1 MYAITRR
8 LDVLAPVLVDC
19 DHSSGRRNGCEQE
32 KGTYYGD
39 YTCYR

>member
-8 LDVLAPVLVDC
+8 LDMLAPVLVDC
-19 DHSSGRRNGCEQE
+19 EYGGGRNRRERE
-32 KGTYYGD
+32 KGTYYGN

>member
-8 LDVLAPVLVDC
+8 LDVLVLVLIDC
-19 DHSSGRRNGCEQE
+19 NYSDGRDCRERQ

-39 YTCYR
+39 NPHC

>member
-8 LDVLAPVLVDC
+8 FGVLAPVLIDC
-19 DHSSGRRNGCEQE
+19 KYSGGRNRRERE
-32 KGTYYGD
+32 KGTCYGD

>member
-8 LDVLAPVLVDC
+8 LDVLAPVRVDC
-19 DHSSGRRNGCEQE
+19 NYSGGRNRREQE

-39 YTCYR
+39 YTYCR

>member
-8 LDVLAPVLVDC
+8 LAPTTPVHVDC
-19 DHSSGRRNGCEQE
+19 DYSGGRNRRERE
-32 KGTYYGD
+32 KGAYYGD